1 MHKFNINLDRITGY
15 KTIKYMFLVFKNV
28 NNSIINK

>member
-1 MHKFNINLDRITGY
+1 MHEFNINLDRITRY
-15 KTIKYMFLVFKNV
+15 KTIKYMFLVLKTV